1 MNTYHV
7 YILKCAD
14 NSLYSGITGNFD
26 KRWTQHQQGYFRTCY
41 TFKRRPLKIEYF
53 LEFTDVIQAI
63 LFEKRIKGW
72 TRVKKIT
79 LINDDF
85 DKIQLLSE
93 CRNYTHSKYK
103 PDGNP

>member
-1 MNTYHV
+1 
-7 YILKCAD
+7 
-14 NSLYSGITGNFD
+14 
-26 KRWTQHQQGYFRTCY
+26 
-41 TFKRRPLKIEYF
+41 LKIEYF

-72 TRVKKIT
+72 TRVKKIA

-93 CRNYTHSKYK
+93 CRNYTHSKYN
-103 PDGNP
+103 PDANP